1 MKLSYL
7 SLALLGLCLT
17 SVGIYRAASAS
28 ASAVATAEQFDLT
41 IESPAFL
48 LPEKLAVGLVGSL
61 VIARLVEQGKKT
73 VMLSMP
79 NIEQA
84 DPEAV
89 IDAH

>member
-7 SLALLGLCLT
+7 SLALLGLYLT
-17 SVGIYRAASAS
+17 SIGIYRGVSAS
-28 ASAVATAEQFDLT
+28 ALATAEQFDLT

-48 LPEKLAVGLVGSL
+48 LPEKVAVGRVGSL

-73 VMLSMP
+73 VMLNMP

>member
-1 MKLSYL
+1 MKLSSL

-17 SVGIYRAASAS
+17 WIGIYRGVSAGV
-28 ASAVATAEQFDLT
+28 VATAEQFDLT

-48 LPEKLAVGLVGSL
+48 LPEKVAVGLVGSL

-73 VMLSMP
+73 VMLNMP
-79 NIEQA
+79 NIEHA

-89 IDAH
+89 IDAQ

>member
-1 MKLSYL
+1 MKLSYFYL
-7 SLALLGLCLT
+7 PLLGLCLT
-17 SVGIYRAASAS
+17 SIGIYRGVSAS
-28 ASAVATAEQFDLT
+28 ALATAEQFDLT

>member
-1 MKLSYL
+1 
-7 SLALLGLCLT
+7 
-17 SVGIYRAASAS
+17 
-28 ASAVATAEQFDLT
+28 
-41 IESPAFL
+41 L
-48 LPEKLAVGLVGSL
+48 LPEKVAVGLVGSL

>member
-1 MKLSYL
+1 MSI
-7 SLALLGLCLT
+7 
-17 SVGIYRAASAS
+17 GIYRAASAS
-28 ASAVATAEQFDLT
+28 AVGTAEQFDLT

-48 LPEKLAVGLVGSL
+48 LSEKVAVGLVGSL
-61 VIARLVEQGKKT
+61 VIAHLVEQGKKT

>member
-7 SLALLGLCLT
+7 ALALLGLCLT
-17 SVGIYRAASAS
+17 SNSVYRAVS
-28 ASAVATAEQFDLT
+28 ASAVATAEQFDLS
-41 IESPAFL
+41 IESPTFL
-48 LPEKLAVGLVGSL
+48 LPEKVAVGLVGSL

>member
-7 SLALLGLCLT
+7 SLALLGVCLM
-17 SVGIYRAASAS
+17 SIGIYRAASAS
-28 ASAVATAEQFDLT
+28 AVGTAEQFDLT

-48 LPEKLAVGLVGSL
+48 LSEKVAVGLVGSL
-61 VIARLVEQGKKT
+61 VIAHLVEQGKKT

>member
-17 SVGIYRAASAS
+17 SIGIYRGVS

-48 LPEKLAVGLVGSL
+48 LPEKVAVGRVGSL

-84 DPEAV
+84 DPESV

>member
-17 SVGIYRAASAS
+17 WIGIYRGVSAGV
-28 ASAVATAEQFDLT
+28 VATAEQFDLS
-41 IESPAFL
+41 IESPTFL
-48 LPEKLAVGLVGSL
+48 LPEKVAVGLVGSL

-73 VMLSMP
+73 VILSMP

-84 DPEAV
+84 DPESV

>member
-7 SLALLGLCLT
+7 ALALLGLCLT
-17 SVGIYRAASAS
+17 SNSVYRAAS
-28 ASAVATAEQFDLT
+28 ASAVATAEQFDLS
-41 IESPAFL
+41 IESPTFL
-48 LPEKLAVGLVGSL
+48 LPEKVAVGLVGSL

-73 VMLSMP
+73 VMLNMP

-84 DPEAV
+84 DPESV